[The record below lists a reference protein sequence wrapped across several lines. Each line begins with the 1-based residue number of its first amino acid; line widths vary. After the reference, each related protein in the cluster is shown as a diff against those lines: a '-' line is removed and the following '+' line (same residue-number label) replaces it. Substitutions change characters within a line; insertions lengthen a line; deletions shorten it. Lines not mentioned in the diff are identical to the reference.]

1 MRPSWKAD
9 ADFQPLR
16 EVLIQQHLA
25 SRRWTTPQR
34 QSLQR
39 ISNKSKAIT
48 IVDREELDADL
59 LYFKR
64 GGAAGRG

>member
-1 MRPSWKAD
+1 
-9 ADFQPLR
+9 
-16 EVLIQQHLA
+16 VLIQQHLA

-48 IVDREELDADL
+48 IVDREELDDDL
-59 LYFKR
+59 LFFKR